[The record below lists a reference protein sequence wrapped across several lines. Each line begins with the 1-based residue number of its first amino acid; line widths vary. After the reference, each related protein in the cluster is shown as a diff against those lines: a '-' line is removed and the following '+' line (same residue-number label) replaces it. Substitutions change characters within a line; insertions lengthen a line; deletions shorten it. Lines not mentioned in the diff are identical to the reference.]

1 MGLVGDTQKEIFGAF
16 WRERERAARA
26 RWQEDSLGLSHVESK
41 RASGCARR
49 RVVRAYEKEYYGVA
63 ACAPTSALSVR
74 APSWFAGASRSALSA
89 QVRRVR
95 WTVTRDT
102 SPQPQNQFTTRERSA
117 SPQRYPYCLPNC
129 STRDARSHASP
140 RRHTS
145 PRAARWTPLA
155 APSGSA
161 SAAGP
166 SGRRREPAATR
177 RGRDDPWCRAA

>member
-1 MGLVGDTQKEIFGAF
+1 MSMGLVGDTQKEIFFGGF
-16 WRERERAARA
+16 QRERERAARA
-26 RWQEDSLGLSHVESK
+26 RWQEDSLRLSHVESK

-49 RVVRAYEKEYYGVA
+49 RGARSVGALFIGVA
-63 ACAPTSALSVR
+63 ACAPEELSVG
-74 APSWFAGASRSALSA
+74 APSWFAAH
-89 QVRRVR
+89 
-95 WTVTRDT
+95 RDGPT
-102 SPQPQNQFTTRERSA
+102 LTTKMQPQNKLRTRGAPDRGGT
-117 SPQRYPYCLPNC
+117 NC